1 MYKNTIRKFLTF
13 FNNVIGIGLFF
24 ICGYA
29 IYQKVLTNQ
38 NLTTYGEQIK
48 VQVLSITYFQWFV
61 LVGLMGLNY
70 LMEALKWKLVVKQ
83 KVPISTMAA
92 IKSIFVGQTFAFFT
106 PNRVGEYVGRT
117 LLLEEGSKL
126 MGMAQ
131 MAWASYAQLLITI
144 VVGSVAILWGIPF
157 LPWLQWV
164 APCIAVIFTF
174 LYFHEKE
181 FNGWLRFL
189 NILQIKTDIKIKLL
203 GRSALRYI
211 IFLTQYAWV
220 AHILVIDIPLDILII
235 SISILFLCLS
245 VVPSI
250 SITELVVRGQLLV
263 LLLAPWYQNSLMII
277 CLTSFIWFV
286 NLLLP
291 AIIGAFLLLGFRIK
305 Q

>member
-1 MYKNTIRKFLTF
+1 MYKDSIRKFIKL
-13 FNNVIGIGLFF
+13 FNNVIGIGLFL

-29 IYQKVLTNQ
+29 IYNKVLTNQ
-38 NLTTYGEQIK
+38 NITTYGAQIQ
-48 VQVLSITYFQWFV
+48 VQIQSIHFIQWIVL
-61 LVGLMGLNY
+61 LGLMGLNY
-70 LMEALKWKLVVKQ
+70 LMEAIKWKLVVKQ
-83 KVPISTMAA
+83 KKTISNIAA

-106 PNRVGEYVGRT
+106 PNRVGEYLGRT

-131 MAWASYAQLLITI
+131 MAWASYAQLLVTI
-144 VVGSVAILWGIPF
+144 LVGSVAVQWGIPF
-157 LPWLQWV
+157 LPWLRWV
-164 APCIAVIFTF
+164 APLIAVIFIF
-174 LYFHEKE
+174 LYFHNKE
-181 FNGWLRFL
+181 FKGWLSFL
-189 NILQIKTDIKIKLL
+189 NILQIKSDIKLKLL
-203 GRSALRYI
+203 LVSLIRYI
-211 IFLTQYAWV
+211 VFIIQYTWV

-263 LLLAPWYQNSLMII
+263 LLLSPWYQNGLMII
-277 CLTSFIWFV
+277 CLTSIIWFV